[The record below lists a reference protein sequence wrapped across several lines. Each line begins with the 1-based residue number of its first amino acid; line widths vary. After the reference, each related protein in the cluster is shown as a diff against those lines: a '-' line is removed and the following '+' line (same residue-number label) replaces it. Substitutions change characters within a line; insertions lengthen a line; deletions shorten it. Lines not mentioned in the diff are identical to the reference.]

1 MKETDVQRNN
11 SPFRF
16 PCVCV
21 CVCGRKKQRSDT
33 SFVSGSTV
41 NEAAHQH
48 MNSTTNG
55 RPKPVL
61 PSRIRLR
68 FSFALFFCAVIFATT
83 VIAAPAAAAVA
94 AAAVVVVVVIS
105 SRNSK
110 QLWSALN

>member
-1 MKETDVQRNN
+1 M
-11 SPFRF
+11 
-16 PCVCV
+16 
-21 CVCGRKKQRSDT
+21 CGRKKQRSDT

-48 MNSTTNG
+48 MNSTSHQQMAG
-55 RPKPVL
+55 QSPCYLQEYVCVFP
-61 PSRIRLR
+61 LR
-68 FSFALFFCAVIFATT
+68 FFFCAVIFATT